1 MAIDAP
7 IAALRTL
14 AEERHRDPAAVRRRA
29 EEVLADPTLAP
40 AAAPVAEWV
49 LGLALHEMGDTP
61 GAVDHLR
68 RAARAAA
75 RTGDTETEA
84 VARAGLAVS
93 LLSRGDTAGARR
105 EIARADEVAPVAAR
119 GRVDIAWALIHQRMG
134 ELDPALA
141 RFRVALPRLRRDGDR
156 HSVARALLN
165 RGTLLAYQGATD
177 AALAD
182 FAEVETL
189 ADELGLPVLG
199 AMAAHNA
206 GFALG
211 RRGAAGEALDAFARA
226 EAAYDE
232 LGRPPRLVA
241 VLAADRCD
249 VLLQVGL
256 ADDARDAA
264 AAAVHALDGVDA
276 AHAAEA
282 RLLLAQAALAADDLD
297 RAAAEATAAE
307 AAFGAGRPPWAALA
321 GYVAMQAEIRRAQD
335 EAVTDPALL
344 TRSVAAARRLEQQGW
359 PIEALHAR
367 TFVGRV
373 ALALGRPGAAAD
385 ELATAAA
392 ARRRGPVGMRAQA
405 WHATALVRLAAGDRS
420 GAKQALRRGL
430 HVVDDHRARLG
441 ATELRVGAAA
451 HGQDLARLGV
461 RLALADGRPWEVLR
475 WAERWRAGSL
485 RLPRVA
491 APPDPGLAAA
501 LADLRA
507 AESDLR
513 EATLAGDPA
522 PALLGRIARLE
533 RGVRDRARR
542 ASGGEAQGPARP
554 LTGPALADAL
564 GDRTLVEYVAVEGR
578 LHAVAVTAGR
588 ATVHAL
594 GDVATVHDE
603 VQHLLFA
610 LRRLLAAGGASSGS
624 GASGG
629 SGGSIRSGA
638 AGAGVDSVVVA
649 ARRVDDL
656 LVRPLAVAGDGGV
669 VVVPTDPLHQL
680 AWSVLPSLA
689 DRPVTVAP
697 SAALWLDRAR
707 AAHPHRPART
717 LAVAGPGLAGATPE
731 AEAVAGVWPGSRMLR
746 DEHATVAAVLDA
758 LPGVDLAHVAAH
770 GRFRSDSP
778 MFSALGLAD
787 GPLTIY
793 DLERVES
800 LPATIVL
807 PACSAALP
815 RVTRG
820 DEVLGTAT
828 ALVGLGVG
836 SVVAPVL
843 PVPDAATGAFSL
855 AVHRWLAADV
865 SPAVALARA
874 CSDAAHGGDG
884 RAWAVAAA
892 FVCIGADEG
901 TGEPAPARPRP
912 ATTGRA
918 RAAGS

>member
-7 IAALRTL
+7 LAALRTL

-29 EEVLADPTLAP
+29 EEVLADPTLP
-40 AAAPVAEWV
+40 TDVAPVAEWV

-93 LLSRGDTAGARR
+93 LLSRGDTADARR
-105 EIARADEVAPVAAR
+105 EIARADEVAPVVAR

-134 ELDPALA
+134 ELGPALA

-182 FAEVETL
+182 FAEVEAL
-189 ADELGLPVLG
+189 ADELGLPVLV

-232 LGRPPRLVA
+232 LGSPPRLVA

-256 ADDARDAA
+256 ADDARAAA

-282 RLLLAQAALAADDLD
+282 RLLLAQASLAADDLD
-297 RAAAEATAAE
+297 RAAAEATAAQE
-307 AAFGAGRPPWAALA
+307 AFGAGRPPWAALA

-373 ALALGRPGAAAD
+373 ALALGRPRVAAT

-405 WHATALVRLAAGDRS
+405 WHATALARLAAGDRS

-430 HVVDDHRARLG
+430 LVVDDHRARLG

-491 APPDPGLAAA
+491 APPDPRLAAA
-501 LADLRA
+501 LAELRA

-542 ASGGEAQGPARP
+542 AAGGPQQRPARP

-610 LRRLLAAGGASSGS
+610 LRRLLAAGGA
-624 GASGG
+624 
-629 SGGSIRSGA
+629 
-638 AGAGVDSVVVA
+638 GVDSVVVA

-656 LVRPLAVAGDGGV
+656 LLRPLALAGGGGV
-669 VVVPTDPLHQL
+669 IVVPTDPLHQL

-707 AAHPHRPART
+707 AVHPPRPART
-717 LAVAGPGLAGATPE
+717 LTVAGPGLAGAAPE
-731 AEAVAGVWPGSRMLR
+731 AAAIAGVWPGGRVLR
-746 DEHATVAAVLDA
+746 DEHASVAAVLDA

-793 DLERVES
+793 DLERVEP
-800 LPATIVL
+800 LPATFVL
-807 PACSAALP
+807 PACNAALP

-828 ALVGLGVG
+828 ALVGLGVR

-843 PVPDAATGAFSL
+843 PVPDAATAAFSL
-855 AVHRWLAADV
+855 AVHRWLAAGA
-865 SPAVALARA
+865 SPAVGLARA
-874 CSDAAHGGDG
+874 RADAAGVGDAG
-884 RAWAVAAA
+884 AWAVAAA

-901 TGEPAPARPRP
+901 AEDTTSARPRP
-912 ATTGRA
+912 APATGRA
-918 RAAGS
+918 RGGDS

>member
-14 AEERHRDPAAVRRRA
+14 AEERHREPATVRRYA
-29 EEVLADPTLAP
+29 EEVLADPAVPP
-40 AAAPVAEWV
+40 AVAPVAEWV
-49 LGLALHEMGDTP
+49 LGLALHELGDTA
-61 GAVDHLR
+61 GAIDHLR
-68 RAARAAA
+68 RAARAA
-75 RTGDTETEA
+75 RRSGDAETEA

-93 LLSRGDTAGARR
+93 LLSRGDAAAARR
-105 EIARADEVAPVAAR
+105 EIARADGLAPPASR
-119 GRVDIAWALIHQRMG
+119 GRVDIAWALIHQRLG
-134 ELDPALA
+134 ELDQALT

-182 FAEVETL
+182 FAEVEAL
-189 ADELGLPVLG
+189 AEQLGLPVLA

-256 ADDARDAA
+256 ADDARAAADAA
-264 AAAVHALDGVDA
+264 VRALDGVDA

-282 RLLLAQAALAADDLD
+282 RLLLAQAALAAGDLD
-297 RAAAEATAAE
+297 RAAAEAGRAQ
-307 AAFGAGRPPWAALA
+307 AAFGAGRAPWAALA
-321 GYVAMQAEIRRAQD
+321 GYVAMQAEIGLAQD
-335 EAVTDPALL
+335 EAATDATLL
-344 TRSVAAARRLEQQGW
+344 RRSLDAARRLEQQGW
-359 PIEALHAR
+359 RIEALHAR

-373 ALALGRPGAAAD
+373 ALALGRPGVAAD

-392 ARRRGPVGMRAQA
+392 ARRRGPVGLRAQA
-405 WHATALVRLAAGDRS
+405 WHATALVRLASGDRS
-420 GAKQALRRGL
+420 GAKEALRHGL
-430 HVVDDHRARLG
+430 RVVDDHRARLG

-451 HGQDLARLGV
+451 HGEDLARLGV

-491 APPDPGLAAA
+491 APPDPRLAAT
-501 LADLRA
+501 LAELRA

-542 ASGGEAQGPARP
+542 AAGGSAPRRARP

-578 LHAVAVTAGR
+578 LHAVTVADGR
-588 ATVHAL
+588 ARIHAV
-594 GDVATVHDE
+594 GDAATVADE
-603 VQHLLFA
+603 VRHLLFA
-610 LRRLLAAGGASSGS
+610 LRRLLASSDIGARPRRDGGGD
-624 GASGG
+624 GDGG
-629 SGGSIRSGA
+629 DGRDGGGD
-638 AGAGVDSVVVA
+638 GDGVDARDGGVRAA

-656 LVRPLAVAGDGGV
+656 LVAPLRLAEGGGV
-669 VVVPTDPLHQL
+669 VVVPTHPLHQL
-680 AWSVLPSLA
+680 AWSALPSLA
-689 DRPVTVAP
+689 DRSVTVAP
-697 SAALWLDRAR
+697 SAALWLDRTAR
-707 AAHPHRPART
+707 AVPRRPRGT
-717 LAVAGPGLAGATPE
+717 LAVAGPGLAGAAPE
-731 AEAVAGVWPGSRMLR
+731 AAAVAGAWPAGRVLR
-746 DEHATVAAVLDA
+746 DTDATVAAVLDA
-758 LPGVDLAHVAAH
+758 LSAVDVAHIAAH

-778 MFSALGLAD
+778 MFSALRLAD

-793 DLERVES
+793 DLERATS
-800 LPATIVL
+800 LPATFVL
-807 PACSAALP
+807 PACNAALP
-815 RVTRG
+815 QVTRG

-843 PVPDAATGAFSL
+843 PVPDAATAAFSP
-855 AVHRWLAADV
+855 AVHRWLAAGE
-865 SPAVALARA
+865 SPAAALAHART
-874 CSDAAHGGDG
+874 DAVAGGDP
-884 RAWAVAAA
+884 AASAVAAA
-892 FVCIGADEG
+892 FVCIGVDD
-901 TGEPAPARPRP
+901 ARRG
-912 ATTGRA
+912 AISG
-918 RAAGS
+918 